1 MNGLQEFNKVFVLGN
16 LTRKPEL
23 KFTGGGL
30 AIGSFSLAVNRSYKS
45 QEEWQQ
51 ETSFLNITV
60 FGKQAENCEK
70 YLSKGQKCLVE
81 GRLKQ
86 ESWTTDEGQNRS
98 KVVIIAEKVQFLGKP
113 KSAEEPENEEPENEA
128 FKEDVPF

>member
-45 QEEWQQ
+45 QEEWKQ
-51 ETSFLNITV
+51 EVSLLDVTV

-113 KSAEEPENEEPENEA
+113 KKDEEPENEA
-128 FKEDVPF
+128 FEDDVPF